1 MNINKLIKQMS
12 LEQKLAQMTQ
22 FNTNCLLID
31 SKGGITG
38 PAKDLNLSKD
48 VVASTGST
56 LNFYSAEEVIKLQK
70 MHLNDD
76 PNKIPLLFM
85 HDVIHGFRTIYPIP
99 LAMGATWNP
108 SLLEKCCKMAAK
120 EASVGGVHVTF
131 NPMVDLVRDA
141 RWGRVME
148 STGEDTY
155 LNQIMAKAQVRGFQG
170 DLSSKYDIAACVK
183 HYAAYG
189 GAESGRDYN
198 LVELSEHTLKEYY
211 LPSYKAAIDEGVE
224 MVMTSFNTLNGIPAA
239 GNSWLVKDILRK
251 EWKFNKVIISDYAA
265 FDEMIMH
272 GYCKDKKEAAL
283 KAINTTTDIEM
294 MSTCYLNS
302 IKDLINEGLV
312 DEKVIDKCV
321 KRILLLK
328 KKLGLFKNP
337 FKAASSEEE
346 KKYFLC
352 KEHRAICKEA
362 AIESAVLL
370 KNDGILPLND
380 NIESVAIIGP
390 LAKEG
395 MIGFWSCHGKEDEAT
410 SVYDGIVNLVNNTK
424 VNYAKGCDVNLDA
437 IIDDKLVNEAI
448 EVAKNSK
455 VAIICVGETASM
467 SGEGNSR
474 ANITLSNAQINLIK
488 EVKKVNNNVV
498 VILFNG
504 RPLVLTDILDDANA
518 IFTMWQPGTE
528 GGSAAADLIFNKANF
543 SGKLTMTF
551 PRHVGQ
557 CPIYYNHLNTGRP
570 NLNDDITAT
579 YRSRYLDMKNSPLY
593 PFGYGLSY
601 TSFEISKPVLNKN
614 VMTKDEEIKVKVNV
628 KNIGKYKGKTV
639 IQLYIRDLVSSICR
653 PVKELKGFKKIELDV
668 NEEKEVEFVITED
681 TLKYYGINNKYIAE
695 KGEFELFIS
704 DCSDVNESVK
714 FELK

>member
-12 LEQKLAQMTQ
+12 LEQKIAQMTQ

-170 DLSSKYDIAACVK
+170 DLTSKYDIAACVK

-239 GNSWLVKDILRK
+239 GNLWLVKDILRK

-395 MIGFWSCHGKEDEAT
+395 MIGFWSCHGKKDEAT

-543 SGKLTMTF
+543 SGKITMTF

-570 NLNDDITAT
+570 NLNDDINAT

-614 VMTKDEEIKVKVNV
+614 VMTKDDEIKVKVNV
-628 KNIGKYKGKTV
+628 KNTGKCKGKTV

-668 NEEKEVEFVITED
+668 NEEKEVEFVITEG
-681 TLKYYGINNKYIAE
+681 TLKYYGINNKYIVE
-695 KGEFELFIS
+695 KGEFELFVS
-704 DCSDVNESVK
+704 DCSNANESVK

>member
-251 EWKFNKVIISDYAA
+251 EWKFNKVIISDYA
-265 FDEMIMH
+265 
-272 GYCKDKKEAAL
+272 
-283 KAINTTTDIEM
+283 
-294 MSTCYLNS
+294 
-302 IKDLINEGLV
+302 
-312 DEKVIDKCV
+312 
-321 KRILLLK
+321 
-328 KKLGLFKNP
+328 
-337 FKAASSEEE
+337 
-346 KKYFLC
+346 
-352 KEHRAICKEA
+352 
-362 AIESAVLL
+362 
-370 KNDGILPLND
+370 GIL
-380 NIESVAIIGP
+380 
-390 LAKEG
+390 
-395 MIGFWSCHGKEDEAT
+395 
-410 SVYDGIVNLVNNTK
+410 
-424 VNYAKGCDVNLDA
+424 
-437 IIDDKLVNEAI
+437 
-448 EVAKNSK
+448 
-455 VAIICVGETASM
+455 
-467 SGEGNSR
+467 
-474 ANITLSNAQINLIK
+474 
-488 EVKKVNNNVV
+488 
-498 VILFNG
+498 
-504 RPLVLTDILDDANA
+504 
-518 IFTMWQPGTE
+518 
-528 GGSAAADLIFNKANF
+528 
-543 SGKLTMTF
+543 
-551 PRHVGQ
+551 
-557 CPIYYNHLNTGRP
+557 
-570 NLNDDITAT
+570 
-579 YRSRYLDMKNSPLY
+579 
-593 PFGYGLSY
+593 
-601 TSFEISKPVLNKN
+601 
-614 VMTKDEEIKVKVNV
+614 
-628 KNIGKYKGKTV
+628 
-639 IQLYIRDLVSSICR
+639 
-653 PVKELKGFKKIELDV
+653 
-668 NEEKEVEFVITED
+668 
-681 TLKYYGINNKYIAE
+681 
-695 KGEFELFIS
+695 
-704 DCSDVNESVK
+704 
-714 FELK
+714 

>member
-239 GNSWLVKDILRK
+239 GNAWLVKDILRK

-410 SVYDGIVNLVNNTK
+410 SVYDGIVNLVSNTK

-488 EVKKVNNNVV
+488 EVKKVNDNVV

-570 NLNDDITAT
+570 NLNDDITAK

-628 KNIGKYKGKTV
+628 KNTGKYKGKTV

-695 KGEFELFIS
+695 KGEFELFVS
-704 DCSDVNESVK
+704 DCSNVNESVK